1 MEVFIKSA
9 LALLLAL
16 EPRGICITII
26 IISGA
31 VVYGYLGVLTK
42 RAEVMPDLI
51 RAQGEMAESIA
62 RADAIRAR
70 AHMADTTLITNG
82 VPKKE

>member
-1 MEVFIKSA
+1 MEVFIKSII
-9 LALLLAL
+9 ALLPAL
-16 EPRGICITII
+16 EARGICITLILVL
-26 IISGA
+26 GA
-31 VVYGYLGVLTK
+31 VAYGYLGVLTK
-42 RAEVMPDLI
+42 RAEVMPDLT

-70 AHMADTTLITNG
+70 AHMTDNTLITNG